1 MFVFCFGLFPELFLP
16 DQRINL
22 LTMTP
27 AIAHLNYFSSVFS
40 VVINEIT
47 CLILTSFLED
57 F

>member
-1 MFVFCFGLFPELFLP
+1 MSVFCFGLFPELFLP

-40 VVINEIT
+40 VVIDEIT
-47 CLILTSFLED
+47 CLIITSFLED

>member
-40 VVINEIT
+40 VVINET
-47 CLILTSFLED
+47 T
-57 F
+57 